1 MRRSNSIRPSTSRSQ
16 TLLANT
22 VTNSTDDV
30 TAYLDESSANINEIV
45 QSRTTIGE
53 RDREIAKLKDHITT
67 LTQVVNS
74 RPPLEQVQALQ
85 KEYQNLELI
94 LQGTQRENERCMAEL
109 EKSKRREKTMEA
121 ELAKVYGDDWANH
134 LGMATSSPSISRALP
149 ITANVRQSP
158 PPQET
163 NDGPSNAAINEHLE
177 AVRML
182 VLGMDAKLAEREVRI
197 GKEMARAE
205 EEGQRA
211 ASARKKVVTGSKPPT
226 PAPIRPKAKVTTT
239 LKPTGPNATGKRT
252 PASSSV
258 GRSTRPVSMMGTPSK
273 AGSTTPAQLRPSP
286 RINSPELATRTR
298 PTVKSTSTPKS
309 VPSRRTQPTPNGNK
323 SPVRAPPLAPPAR
336 SPLFKVSS
344 PTAHRRVASASASSS
359 VVSSGEGDLARARH
373 KVPSSLS
380 SINLTCIVSAPA
392 SPPTTYPA
400 LPPLPTLNLNPSD
413 PHDSSPEPTD
423 LSAPPSAVPSEL
435 VEEPKR
441 VIVSAPVTP
450 VHVQPRPVDQ
460 PVPTR
465 PRTSSVTIVD
475 GDTRP
480 TLDDPVKDSPGIR
493 IKAKLTATTPPTNPS
508 ARTIPHIR
516 PEQLVVPRQRSGS
529 ISAGSSFSGL
539 ATSTLS
545 RASSVRV
552 TSASRILSPPL
563 SRPGLVL
570 PGAHI
575 FIPPPAIRSPPV
587 SNLSSTSSN
596 TFSSGSDS
604 SAPATSIGRT
614 RAPIEPGLG
623 SKLGHV
629 PAGLDEQGVVDRD
642 DSGIDMF
649 EVDTEREEA
658 RSNRKMADLEI
669 SNKSLLAINA
679 SLEATKSRQVKEINA
694 LRRRLRESRLV
705 LPHSAYL
712 ALEQEDPVGPTP
724 SFEEEEEEEDSE
736 ENDVTQ
742 GQIQVDASFNRVRGL
757 LDQLIIDA
765 KTALEAKPPVP
776 RYVDEEAKK
785 PIRVLDV
792 DELEQY
798 ADRDVADTESKATE
812 TEPETET
819 ETETETDLAES
830 IDEDSPSAIAEKAA
844 LVTPKHRSSFS
855 VGVGVGV
862 GIFSGWGGGG
872 GGGVGGAS
880 R

>member
-211 ASARKKVVTGSKPPT
+211 ASARKKDEVYEISYGDNWTQGEYEEICQRSANDGAQITAKVEPYTPT

-239 LKPTGPNATGKRT
+239 LKPTGPNAAGKRT

-273 AGSTTPAQLRPSP
+273 AGPTTPAQLRPSP

-323 SPVRAPPLAPPAR
+323 SPVRAPPLAPPTR

-359 VVSSGEGDLARARH
+359 VVSGGGEGDLARARH

-629 PAGLDEQGVVDRD
+629 PAGLDEHGVDRD

-694 LRRRLRESRLV
+694 LRRRLRESRFV

-712 ALEQEDPVGPTP
+712 ALEQEDPLETRPN
-724 SFEEEEEEEDSE
+724 FEEEEE
-736 ENDVTQ
+736 
-742 GQIQVDASFNRVRGL
+742 GFRGKRRDAG
-757 LDQLIIDA
+757 
-765 KTALEAKPPVP
+765 
-776 RYVDEEAKK
+776 YVDEEAKK

-798 ADRDVADTESKATE
+798 ADRNREQG
-812 TEPETET
+812 
-819 ETETETDLAES
+819 
-830 IDEDSPSAIAEKAA
+830 
-844 LVTPKHRSSFS
+844 HRDRTRN
-855 VGVGVGV
+855 GN
-862 GIFSGWGGGG
+862 
-872 GGGVGGAS
+872 
-880 R
+880 